1 MAAEKLETL
10 ITRLETVT
18 GRLESVATRGGSG
31 GGSAGVGGK
40 RNIVV
45 WTSLEEMDGLIQR
58 QKKSKQVGWGH
69 GISPGVMKK

>member
-40 RNIVV
+40 KHSFLNFSR
-45 WTSLEEMDGLIQR
+45 
-58 QKKSKQVGWGH
+58 KKSVLGWRFQKFRSRGFFCL
-69 GISPGVMKK
+69 